1 MYSRGVQLGRG
12 NSHELVYFTALAA
25 RAEACPITMHAA
37 REAYVRAGM
46 FSTYTLS
53 KKPITLGKS
62 KQKTKQKETIKKK
75 KDKVDDICWSCD
87 KAVCELLAAPHASPG
102 RSPLPP
108 LRVPSSLTSLRE
120 HYTLW
125 RAIYGASVDLN
136 VEGHIRHRRLKAIQ
150 AGLSTALRHK
160 QGGWTPTSPAPAIK
174 TLHVIHGSG
183 GNSNYVPKGEQHR
196 AASQPVTT

>member
-1 MYSRGVQLGRG
+1 MSTCHASRAVAVLDMNHIQERAPSQRPPKGYSRGVQLGRG

-25 RAEACPITMHAA
+25 RAEACPITMHGA
-37 REAYVRAGM
+37 RDAYVRAGM

-102 RSPLPP
+102 RPPLPP

-120 HYTLW
+120 HYRVSDKRPNQQEWL
-125 RAIYGASVDLN
+125 R
-136 VEGHIRHRRLKAIQ
+136 
-150 AGLSTALRHK
+150 TALRNSAALL
-160 QGGWTPTSPAPAIK
+160 WISVTRRICLYNVSIIK
-174 TLHVIHGSG
+174 
-183 GNSNYVPKGEQHR
+183 
-196 AASQPVTT
+196 